1 MSALLD
7 TVRAQSRNLPSDE
20 KLLLGVELI
29 DAVWLGKNDEESP
42 ESVAQAWDEE
52 IQRRVEEVR
61 SGQVKPV
68 PWEEVLAQTNAR
80 FGWDK

>member
-29 DAVWLGKNDEESP
+29 DSVWLEQNDEESP
-42 ESVAQAWDEE
+42 EAVTKAWDEE
-52 IQRRVEEVR
+52 IQRRVEQVR
-61 SGQVKPV
+61 NGQAKLV
-68 PWEEVLAQTNAR
+68 PWQDVLSRTNVK